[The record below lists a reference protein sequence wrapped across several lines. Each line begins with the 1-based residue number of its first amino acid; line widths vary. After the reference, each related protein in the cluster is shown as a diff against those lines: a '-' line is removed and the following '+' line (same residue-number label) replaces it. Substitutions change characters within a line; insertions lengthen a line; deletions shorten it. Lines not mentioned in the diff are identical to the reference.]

1 MKTSTTLN
9 VTSKGTRITHNYR
22 TDTYL
27 RKLQQSSR
35 FTEKS
40 IWQLAHVYE
49 SLKSKKITSDKDLT
63 GLRKFFDNID
73 SHVRIVQGLGI
84 ENKNYGS
91 LLAPII

>member
-1 MKTSTTLN
+1 MLPQR
-9 VTSKGTRITHNYR
+9 GCITHNCR

-40 IWQLAHVYE
+40 IWQLAHVNE
-49 SLKSKKITSDKDLT
+49 LLKSKKITSDKDLT